1 MNPCHLYLKPA
12 AQSSL
17 GFSHGPDTA
26 HLSLLNTHR
35 YSDTCSCT
43 CWTTYRLALH
53 GVLGCPGLCPF
64 SPQEAG
70 TGCPGSQ
77 SPSES
82 QPSSLCFPK
91 FGILVT
97 FTFLV
102 KSTSV
107 EPPQE
112 SALNWVPRSC
122 SKIRVPSLKT
132 SASSWEMAPY
142 CTHLCPQFLDTSL
155 SAHTVSE

>member
-1 MNPCHLYLKPA
+1 M
-12 AQSSL
+12 
-17 GFSHGPDTA
+17 
-26 HLSLLNTHR
+26 
-35 YSDTCSCT
+35 
-43 CWTTYRLALH
+43 YRLALH
-53 GVLGCPGLCPF
+53 GVLGYPGLCPF

-77 SPSES
+77 SPSEG

-91 FGILVT
+91 FGIFIT

-107 EPPQE
+107 EPPQG
-112 SALNWVPRSC
+112 SALNWLPRSC
-122 SKIRVPSLKT
+122 SKIRVPSLET
-132 SASSWEMAPY
+132 SSSSWEMAPY

-155 SAHTVSE
+155 SAHTVADPGPGVGAESWREHSPLPYLENWVFLEFF